1 MIHELSELVLTFGGA
16 VSQTCCFLHVVNLI
30 AKLLIP
36 QFNVSK
42 GFGDAVVGGGQ
53 DDEYGE
59 AGFDEN
65 NDIASEKEADQNV
78 VINGIDNDNGWID
91 EVDLLSPEERKELD
105 DAIQPVKTLLVKV
118 CEHIM
123 MLAM

>member
-1 MIHELSELVLTFGGA
+1 MIRELSELVPTFGGA
-16 VSQTCCFLHVVNLI
+16 ASQTRCFLHVVNLV
-30 AKLLIP
+30 AKSLIC

-65 NDIASEKEADQNV
+65 DDIASEKEANQNV
-78 VINGIDNDNGWID
+78 VIDGIDNDDGWID

-118 CEHIM
+118 CEHITT
-123 MLAM
+123 LAM